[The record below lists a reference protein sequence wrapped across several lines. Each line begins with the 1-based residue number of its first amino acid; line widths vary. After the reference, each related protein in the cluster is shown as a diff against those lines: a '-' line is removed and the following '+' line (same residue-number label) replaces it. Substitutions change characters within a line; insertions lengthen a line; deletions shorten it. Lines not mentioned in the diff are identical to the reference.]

1 MSFER
6 KNSVKKLDHKVFLNL
21 LQAVPF
27 HLENA
32 LLFYGKNKSNYKTKP
47 IALILLAWQQDVLVP
62 EDLFN
67 GQTLWTIAT
76 LTLYLIANYLVIH
89 FNLEIA
95 TDWEWREL
103 NVQVKRHMKR
113 DGRGV
118 GECSPFATYAWFP
131 AITVTSTCN
140 PQ

>member
-32 LLFYGKNKSNYKTKP
+32 QLFHGKNKSNYKTKP

-67 GQTLWTIAT
+67 GQTLWTT
-76 LTLYLIANYLVIH
+76 ANFYIWLQII
-89 FNLEIA
+89 LLSISI
-95 TDWEWREL
+95 WEL
-103 NVQVKRHMKR
+103 QQIGN
-113 DGRGV
+113 
-118 GECSPFATYAWFP
+118 GES
-131 AITVTSTCN
+131 
-140 PQ
+140 